1 MYSCVVSKH
10 GVNYIFYSSHYGK
23 ERVYP
28 AFDLSALSVGEIRV
42 YADLPFR
49 GKEHPMVIPCDE
61 MVELIKSGKAKM
73 KL

>member
-1 MYSCVVSKH
+1 MAK
-10 GVNYIFYSSHYGK
+10 K
-23 ERVYP
+23 EFTRL
-28 AFDLSALSVGEIRV
+28 FDLSALSVGEIRE

-49 GKEHPMVIPCDE
+49 GKEHPMVIPSDE